1 MFMSFKERSPFHN
14 LKVQVEVANAGV
26 EAVANYPEDLAK
38 TINEGG
44 YNKQWVFNVDE
55 IIFYWKKM
63 PSRTFIAREEKP
75 MPGFRASKDRL
86 TCVLAKAPGNFKRKP
101 LLICHSKN
109 PSALGS

>member
-14 LKVQVEVANAGV
+14 LKVEVANAGV

-44 YNKQWVFNVDE
+44 YNKQQVFNVDE
-55 IIFYWKKM
+55 IVFYWKKM
-63 PSRTFIAREEKP
+63 PSRTFIAREEKSIL
-75 MPGFRASKDRL
+75 GFRASKDRL
-86 TCVLAKAPGNFKRKP
+86 TCVLAKERGNFKRKP

-109 PSALGS
+109 PSALES